1 MLPDSA
7 TAYEFPEVHDMR
19 HSLGRFT
26 ALVLCFALALGPLAP
41 ARANLGEEAA
51 RRLITNPGDF
61 PLFPALGSL
70 IGVATG
76 PFLWEGAKGYLG
88 AGLIGAPLGMGM
100 ALVGQMMMGE
110 KADFSK
116 AAVSSLGST
125 LVPLLFAG
133 MTGPAAPLV
142 LFGSSMLGS
151 FIATWALDAW
161 RARQKQAADPSRAA
175 GGPAGGA
182 APGGG
187 VSLLGVGS
195 R

>member
-1 MLPDSA
+1 
-7 TAYEFPEVHDMR
+7 MR

-26 ALVLCFALALGPLAP
+26 ALVLCFSLVVGPVAP

-100 ALVGQMMMGE
+100 ALLGQAMMGE
-110 KADFSK
+110 KVDLTK

-142 LFGSSMLGS
+142 LFGTSMLGS
-151 FIATWALDAW
+151 FLATWALDAW
-161 RARQKQAADPSRAA
+161 RARQQKQAAEPRRTS
-175 GGPAGGA
+175 GGPAGGT
-182 APGGG
+182 APAGGM
-187 VSLLGVGS
+187 SLLGVGS